1 MPAIQIDLESLLTQL
16 PDARPSGEDLAY
28 DPEFLA
34 LERAGAGKPE
44 QEYGDTKI
52 PAKPPD
58 WPAVVEHALQLA
70 GRTRDLRVAVW
81 LLRGGARTEGF
92 GAALAALQWLAGLL
106 ERHWE
111 HLHPQLDASESNPAQ
126 MRLAALAPLSPQGP
140 PFPGPPPILDD
151 LRAAPLTGERGSIKV
166 RDVELGMGAADP
178 IADEPKPTEAGVLEA
193 LRALASRHADL
204 LPSMRAALVAIDSTQ
219 QTLTERLGAAEAPD
233 LKDLRK
239 LLAALDLAAQRASG
253 AGLASAAPAGSAV
266 AAAPAAVAA
275 GAGAVNSREDV
286 SRAIDELCEWIERNE
301 PSNPAPL
308 LLRRAQR
315 LLDKSFLEIMRDLAP
330 DGMEQVLRLAGS
342 ENTE

>member
-1 MPAIQIDLESLLTQL
+1 MPALQIDLETLLTQL
-16 PDARPSGEDLAY
+16 SDARPSGEDLAY

-70 GRTRDLRVAVW
+70 GRTRDLRVAMW

-92 GAALAALQWLAGLL
+92 GAALAALRWLSGLL

-111 HLHPQLDASESNPAQ
+111 ELHPQLDASEGNPAQ

-151 LRAAPLTGERGSIKV
+151 LRAAPLAGERGSIKV
-166 RDVELGMGAADP
+166 RDVELGMGAAEP
-178 IADEPKPTEAGVLEA
+178 NGDEPKPTEAGVLEA

-204 LPSMRAALVAIDSTQ
+204 LPSMRAALVALDSTQ
-219 QTLTERLGAAEAPD
+219 QTLTERLGAADAPD
-233 LKDLRK
+233 LRDLRK

-253 AGLASAAPAGSAV
+253 TGLASAAPAGIAA

-275 GAGAVNSREDV
+275 GVGAVNSREDV
-286 SRAIDELCEWIERNE
+286 SRTIDKLCEWIERNE

-330 DGMEQVLRLAGS
+330 DGMEQVRRLAGS

>member
-1 MPAIQIDLESLLTQL
+1 MPALQIDLESLLTQL
-16 PDARPSGEDLAY
+16 SDARPSGDDLAY

-34 LERAGAGKPE
+34 LERAAAGKPE

-70 GRTRDLRVAVW
+70 GRTRDLRLAVW

-92 GAALAALQWLAGLL
+92 GAALLALQWMAGLL

-111 HLHPQLDASESNPAQ
+111 QLHPQLDAGDSHPAQ
-126 MRLAALAPLSPQGP
+126 MRLAALAPLSPQEA

-166 RDVELGMGAADP
+166 REVELGMGAAEP
-178 IADEPKPTEAGVLEA
+178 IGDEPKPTEAGVLEA

-204 LPSMRAALVAIDSTQ
+204 LPSMRAALVALDSIQ
-219 QTLTERLGAAEAPD
+219 RTLTERLGATAAPD

-239 LLAALDLAAQRASG
+239 LLAALDLAARRASG
-253 AGLASAAPAGSAV
+253 EGVASAAPAGTAV
-266 AAAPAAVAA
+266 AAAPAAMAA
-275 GAGAVNSREDV
+275 GAINSREDV
-286 SRAIDELCEWIERNE
+286 SRTIDTLCEWIERNE

-315 LLDKSFLEIMRDLAP
+315 LLDKSFLEIIRDLAP
-330 DGMEQVLRLAGS
+330 DGVEQVLRLAGS
-342 ENTE
+342 ANTE